1 MSERKG
7 PERVPREEAGPGS
20 AGWPGRVKPRN
31 SPVCVW
37 GGAAVLQR
45 PELLGR
51 GSEEESG
58 GAWGGGRG
66 RRWEPPGSGGVWM
79 FQL

>member
-1 MSERKG
+1 MSERKA

-31 SPVCVW
+31 SPVCG
-37 GGAAVLQR
+37 GGAAGLQR

-51 GSEEESG
+51 GSEEESA